1 MNVEKDL
8 TVKVAFD
15 LAIQNHQNN
24 NLQDAHNY
32 YNKVLEIDPKHLSAN
47 NNLGTIFQEL
57 GKNQKAKI
65 FPRL

>member
-15 LAIQNHQNN
+15 LAIQNDQNN

-32 YNKVLEIDPKHLSAN
+32 
-47 NNLGTIFQEL
+47 
-57 GKNQKAKI
+57 
-65 FPRL
+65 